1 MNQVKT
7 IFAICQTQLLKGDQ
21 PMNSQLKLL
30 AAAVALAGSA
40 TAHAAMDNFISG
52 NSSLAF
58 VALDSVG
65 SPISVM
71 MDLDFRLDDFLP
83 SNQGAA
89 GTKIVWD
96 FNQNRLTVNGVLS
109 TSTQTNWSS
118 ALGTFQATANAG
130 ETKWAVIGGDSLSTA
145 STSTPIRYLST
156 STAPLTTLQNQTKFN
171 LSGFSGVDS
180 LYNANNLLQ
189 SAASGQN
196 GSTATAGAAYVGTP
210 DAFNVAGT
218 WENKTIGW
226 SAYALEGAA
235 QSLYLLSTD
244 NGISSTKAL
253 AVQYALAN
261 PTGPATFHYS
271 SGVLT
276 YSVPAPVPLP
286 PAVGL
291 MAAGLGLLGTLARRR
306 AGQAG

>member
-109 TSTQTNWSS
+109 TSTQANWSS
-118 ALGTFQATANAG
+118 ALGTFQATANSS
-130 ETKWAVIGGDSLSTA
+130 ETKWAVIGGDSLAGIGNTA
-145 STSTPIRYLST
+145 RYLST
-156 STAPLTTLQNQTKFN
+156 STAPLATLQNQTKFN
-171 LSGFSGVDS
+171 LQGFSGVDS

-226 SAYALEGAA
+226 SAYALEGEA
-235 QSLYLLSTD
+235 QSLYLLSGD

-253 AVQYALAN
+253 AVQYALDN

>member
-109 TSTQTNWSS
+109 TSTQANWSS
-118 ALGTFQATANAG
+118 ALGTFQATANSS
-130 ETKWAVIGGDSLSTA
+130 ETKWAVIGGDSLAGIGNTA
-145 STSTPIRYLST
+145 RYLST
-156 STAPLTTLQNQTKFN
+156 STAPLATLQNQTKFN
-171 LSGFSGVDS
+171 LQGFSGVDS

-276 YSVPAPVPLP
+276 YSVPAPVP

>member
-83 SNQGAA
+83 SNKGAA
-89 GTKIVWD
+89 GTQIVWD

-118 ALGTFQATANAG
+118 ALGTFQATANSS
-130 ETKWAVIGGDSLSTA
+130 ETKWAVIGGDSLAGIGNTA
-145 STSTPIRYLST
+145 RYLST
-156 STAPLTTLQNQTKFN
+156 STAPLATLQNQTKVN
-171 LSGFSGVDS
+171 LQGFSLVDA

-189 SAASGQN
+189 TAASGQN
-196 GSTATAGAAYVGTP
+196 GSTATAGAAYVGSSGSFGT
-210 DAFNVAGT
+210 AGT
-218 WENKTIGW
+218 WQNKTIGW

>member
-21 PMNSQLKLL
+21 PMNSQIKLL

-40 TAHAAMDNFISG
+40 TAHAAMDNFMSG

-58 VALDSVG
+58 IAVDSIG

-83 SNQGAA
+83 SNKSAA
-89 GTKIVWD
+89 GTTIQWN
-96 FNQNRLTVNGVLS
+96 FNNNSLMVNGVQS
-109 TSTQTNWSS
+109 TSSQTNWSS

-130 ETKWAVIGGDSLSTA
+130 ETKWAVIGGDSLAGIGNTA
-145 STSTPIRYLST
+145 RYLST
-156 STAPLTTLQNQTKFN
+156 SKAPLTTLQNLSKFN
-171 LSGFSGVDS
+171 LQGFSGVDS
-180 LYNANNLLQ
+180 LYLYNNLLQ

-196 GSTATAGAAYVGTP
+196 GSTATAGGAYVGTP

-218 WENKTIGW
+218 WENKTNGW
-226 SAYALEGAA
+226 SAYALEGEA

-244 NGISSTKAL
+244 NGISSTRAL
-253 AVQYALAN
+253 AVQYALDN

-306 AGQAG
+306 AGQAA

>member
-1 MNQVKT
+1 
-7 IFAICQTQLLKGDQ
+7 
-21 PMNSQLKLL
+21 MNSQLKLL

-40 TAHAAMDNFISG
+40 TANAAMDNFISG

-89 GTKIVWD
+89 GTQIVWD

-118 ALGTFQATANAG
+118 ALGTFQATANSS
-130 ETKWAVIGGDSLSTA
+130 ETKWAVIGGDSLAGIGNTA
-145 STSTPIRYLST
+145 RYLST
-156 STAPLTTLQNQTKFN
+156 STAPLATLQNQTKFN
-171 LSGFSGVDS
+171 LQGFSGVDS

-261 PTGPATFHYS
+261 P
-271 SGVLT
+271 
-276 YSVPAPVPLP
+276 
-286 PAVGL
+286 
-291 MAAGLGLLGTLARRR
+291 
-306 AGQAG
+306 

>member
-83 SNQGAA
+83 SNKGAA
-89 GTKIVWD
+89 GTQIVWD

-109 TSTQTNWSS
+109 TSTQANWSS
-118 ALGTFQATANAG
+118 ALGTFQATANSS
-130 ETKWAVIGGDSLSTA
+130 ETKWAVIGGDSLAGIGNTA
-145 STSTPIRYLST
+145 RYLST
-156 STAPLTTLQNQTKFN
+156 STAPLATLQNQTKVN
-171 LSGFSGVDS
+171 LQGFSLVDA